1 MQESI
6 EVDMGVGESRD
17 NSPPARHKLSCD
29 SCRIR
34 KVGCDR
40 QSPCTRCQRMNTKCT
55 YALGYKPRPKKERR
69 PGPVGQ
75 LEDKIDDIAE
85 KLQALC
91 VMFERSNAAQVGQVD
106 GYNSL
111 DCHDVSSPRSLGRK
125 NDVEY
130 GGFTAAPRLKKTV
143 SSNSTTSS
151 DHEPTSTVRNGSGLA
166 SPRRAVR
173 RSSPSA
179 HDINSW
185 PLPSIEYTLDCLRMA
200 RENSLLRF
208 FWMTQFESIGH
219 VNEQLLG
226 VYSLNRPPS
235 NAELVITFVGLH
247 WLFSQ
252 CSQMAGDRE
261 TEASYS
267 AEAERCR
274 ESVDAVLAQLPLHL
288 PTNINYILAL
298 SMATEYCM
306 SQGNAT
312 LAWTYISTASRMS
325 QALGLHRLA
334 SQTGNEFDLN
344 VRRKTKLFW
353 SVFVLEKNL
362 SLQLGQS
369 STLRDHDIA
378 VPLKHI
384 RTGHHVGGSLC
395 IISPRCL
402 RVSHIEGRV
411 YDDIYSPESLLHSPL
426 VRNSR
431 ARMLISELKTIV
443 DDTSSAEV
451 EFLHDRRRLLGD
463 RVDDLLTCCEKACSF
478 SLMCL
483 VYRSTSANAGY
494 FSRDTVATAREA
506 IAEHIRCMDLVGSRD
521 ALLFNKCITW
531 SLVSSTCVPFFVTL
545 GHAIQTASDVDL
557 SLLGSLVRSWE
568 ANCGCS
574 TSAARLL
581 KMFKPIYVAACR
593 YMELGSHP
601 CPDVGNISLE
611 TIYRETISRADASQW
626 FDLSASLKLL
636 VPPEPVVLGDGTEF
650 RSDCDTANGHFG
662 NMGALA
668 DPSSDAARLHAS
680 DLGDWFMHSRYM
692 YLMDGVGE
700 GQRY

>member
-6 EVDMGVGESRD
+6 EVDMGAGESRE

-40 QSPCTRCQRMNTKCT
+40 QSPCRRKSAAQVPSVNCETFEAAVSTRIQGFLTVAR
-55 YALGYKPRPKKERR
+55 
-69 PGPVGQ
+69 
-75 LEDKIDDIAE
+75 EDKIDDIAE
-85 KLQALC
+85 KLQALR

-125 NDVEY
+125 NEVEY
-130 GGFTAAPRLKKTV
+130 GSFTAPSLKKTV

-151 DHEPTSTVRNGSGLA
+151 DHEPTSTVRNASGLA

-185 PLPSIEYTLDCLRMA
+185 PLPPIEYTLDCLRMA

-208 FWMTQFESIGH
+208 FWMTQFESIGQ

-235 NAELVITFVGLH
+235 NAELVTTFVGLH

-298 SMATEYCM
+298 SMAVRCPFHYQSLVQPAEDVDVFTDRV
-306 SQGNAT
+306 
-312 LAWTYISTASRMS
+312 LMS

-334 SQTGNEFDLN
+334 SQTGHEFDLN

-395 IISPRCL
+395 IISPKCL
-402 RVSHIEGRV
+402 RVSHMEGRV

-443 DDTSSAEV
+443 DDTSSAE
-451 EFLHDRRRLLGD
+451 
-463 RVDDLLTCCEKACSF
+463 ACSF
-478 SLMCL
+478 SSMCL

-545 GHAIQTASDVDL
+545 GHAIQTASDVDF
-557 SLLGSLVRSWE
+557 SLLGSLVHSWE

-574 TSAARLL
+574 TSASRLL

-692 YLMDGVGE
+692 YLMDGVVE
-700 GQRY
+700 GQR